1 MVYKSACP
9 VFARS
14 TLARIPVG
22 VLGSGKRA
30 GWSFQLSMKAP
41 AGPVSSRTEVN
52 ESRRMASRVMIEK
65 KHSTRFG
72 EAFVVPAVGPEA
84 EADPRG
90 DKQPVAAG
98 DERLEDVEEDRW
110 RSPNYR
116 TGARNS
122 VTSCDLG
129 VFVEETAEPVAPDD

>member
-1 MVYKSACP
+1 
-9 VFARS
+9 
-14 TLARIPVG
+14 
-22 VLGSGKRA
+22 
-30 GWSFQLSMKAP
+30 
-41 AGPVSSRTEVN
+41 
-52 ESRRMASRVMIEK
+52 MASRVMIEK

-110 RSPNYR
+110 CSPNYR

>member
-1 MVYKSACP
+1 MVQANG
-9 VFARS
+9 R
-14 TLARIPVG
+14 
-22 VLGSGKRA
+22 

-52 ESRRMASRVMIEK
+52 EPRRMASRVMIEK

-90 DKQPVAAG
+90 DKQAVAAG
-98 DERLEDVEEDRW
+98 
-110 RSPNYR
+110 
-116 TGARNS
+116 
-122 VTSCDLG
+122 DLG

>member
-1 MVYKSACP
+1 
-9 VFARS
+9 
-14 TLARIPVG
+14 
-22 VLGSGKRA
+22 
-30 GWSFQLSMKAP
+30 
-41 AGPVSSRTEVN
+41 
-52 ESRRMASRVMIEK
+52 MATRVMIEK

-90 DKQPVAAG
+90 DKQAVAAG
-98 DERLEDVEEDRW
+98 DEPLEDVEEDRW

-116 TGARNS
+116 TGTRNS